1 MAQRVTSKAAVSDDV
16 ARELKRLGYVIGG
29 DEDYTIDGKKGTF
42 KLVGIQE
49 TTGASANS
57 VRIYC
62 LMSGGDLTDGATYA
76 APIGRV
82 DRAEVAAVA

>member
-1 MAQRVTSKAAVSDDV
+1 MAHRMSSKTPVSDDV
-16 ARELKRLGYVIGG
+16 ARELKRLGYVIDGP
-29 DEDYTIDGKKGTF
+29 DEYTIDGKEGRF
-42 KLVGIQE
+42 RLVGILE
-49 TTGASANS
+49 TGAANG

-82 DRAEVAAVA
+82 DRAAAAAVA